1 MTKKQEELGWEARRD
16 AETLT
21 ESEQIKADPTRL
33 ARATEYL
40 KLSMDATKAV
50 LKKTGAKTKGNPAT
64 IKKL

>member
-1 MTKKQEELGWEARRD
+1 MIKAKEELGWEARRD

-40 KLSMDATKAV
+40 KLSLDTTKTV
-50 LKKTGAKTKGNPAT
+50 LRKNCVKTRGNPAT